1 MLWQKSFVIV
11 FLQISFLLNV
21 NYLVSAAGSD
31 LLAADETLIDQTAA
45 DVTGDGTIDQ
55 ILLYGK
61 VQGNGGGFSN
71 INVLV
76 QDGANP
82 ESVYKTAL
90 SGVTGESGRI
100 FVCDLTG
107 DAVNDVLFAVNDSR
121 TGIRCFG
128 SEFKNHQ
135 AQILFTSEEKSVKS
149 GELILTGDNNGQ
161 TLNVRSGTKIQLR
174 LNENP
179 STGYVWQWNGFD
191 QNHLQLLDQQMLVPD
206 NSAAMVGRPGLR
218 VFTLLAQNPGDIT
231 IDLANFPMWKTQA
244 EAADNFKVT
253 IHII

>member
-1 MLWQKSFVIV
+1 M
-11 FLQISFLLNV
+11 
-21 NYLVSAAGSD
+21 
-31 LLAADETLIDQTAA
+31 
-45 DVTGDGTIDQ
+45 
-55 ILLYGK
+55 
-61 VQGNGGGFSN
+61 
-71 INVLV
+71 
-76 QDGANP
+76 
-82 ESVYKTAL
+82 
-90 SGVTGESGRI
+90 
-100 FVCDLTG
+100 
-107 DAVNDVLFAVNDSR
+107 
-121 TGIRCFG
+121 
-128 SEFKNHQ
+128 
-135 AQILFTSEEKSVKS
+135 
-149 GELILTGDNNGQ
+149 TGDNNGQ

-206 NSAAMVGRPGLR
+206 NSPAMVGKPGLR